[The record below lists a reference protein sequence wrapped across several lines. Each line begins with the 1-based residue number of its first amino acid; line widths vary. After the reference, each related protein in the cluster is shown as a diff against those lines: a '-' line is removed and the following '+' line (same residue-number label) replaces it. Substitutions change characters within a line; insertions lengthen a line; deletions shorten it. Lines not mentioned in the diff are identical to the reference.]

1 LLFVAFLLFW
11 DSSGGG
17 SYPSQISHV
26 ALDVFDGIIGT
37 LLGFLLWAEWPWSG
51 FWFLGIALGIFLVM
65 RGWSYVMLALAL
77 REGDV
82 APLTHEVLRRAIA
95 DRKRRPVVHTS

>member
-1 LLFVAFLLFW
+1 LLSSLFLLFW

-17 SYPSQISHV
+17 SYPSQVSYV
-26 ALDVFDGIIGT
+26 ALGVFDGIIGT

-51 FWFLGIALGIFLVM
+51 FWFLGIALGTFLAM

-77 REGDV
+77 RKAERLVQGV
-82 APLTHEVLRRAIA
+82 I
-95 DRKRRPVVHTS
+95 